1 MRAMTLLLGLLAVSS
16 VTGCVSVSYVPLGDG
31 SSGHAISCDGRELSI
46 ETCFAKAA
54 EICGSGGFE
63 TVTREGRSTVRSI
76 AKGSTDPNTSPF
88 ARRSILVRCH
98 DDKPLPRYD

>member
-1 MRAMTLLLGLLAVSS
+1 MRPSTLLLGLFAAASMAA
-16 VTGCVSVSYVPLGDG
+16 CVSVNDVQLGDG
-31 SSGHAISCDGRELSI
+31 SVGHAISCNGRERSI
-46 ETCFAKAA
+46 ETCFDKAA

-88 ARRSILVRCH
+88 DSRNILVRCH
-98 DDKPLPRYD
+98 ERKPLPRYD